1 MVSGEVLQLSRI
13 QGCRGGRGGVVVFYI
28 QNYVKREFRLQKIY
42 KYNCSK
48 RYGLRGQRTI
58 CVCQRQR
65 VRRVGSVLTARGGP
79 LPARTCRAGTRLRRF
94 LPFCFSFCF
103 CFLPLFEFSLFRLR
117 YQLTKN
123 RIPDIGM
130 NEVFYDWFFFE
141 KNKQSPHNPI
151 SSCDLLYNF
160 LCNYINIAVILLSFL

>member
-1 MVSGEVLQLSRI
+1 M
-13 QGCRGGRGGVVVFYI
+13 
-28 QNYVKREFRLQKIY
+28 
-42 KYNCSK
+42 
-48 RYGLRGQRTI
+48 
-58 CVCQRQR
+58 
-65 VRRVGSVLTARGGP
+65 GSVLTARGGP

-130 NEVFYDWFFFE
+130 NEVFYDWFFL
-141 KNKQSPHNPI
+141 KKI
-151 SSCDLLYNF
+151 SNRLTILFLLVTFCITSCAIISISLLYYYHFYNNF
-160 LCNYINIAVILLSFL
+160 MLVSKLLSIFLNQNKILGG